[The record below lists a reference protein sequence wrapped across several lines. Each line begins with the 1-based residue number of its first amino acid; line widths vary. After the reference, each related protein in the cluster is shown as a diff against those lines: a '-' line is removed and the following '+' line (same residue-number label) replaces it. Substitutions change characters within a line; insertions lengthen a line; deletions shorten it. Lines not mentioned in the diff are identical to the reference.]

1 MDGTGKNIMNIGSF
15 LSFSFFYRM
24 KVKKKLCFVFF
35 PKALFSVKKRLSLF
49 SLKVLSFSF
58 LVSTIKAYELLTQ
71 SLKVLCFFCLFLS
84 PLAHAVK
91 ISFPDE
97 ELATESVLPLVDSPE
112 KVLNRN
118 INLKWRVEVNVSLGV
133 GLDEPFYFSLYPM
146 GHLSFHLTEV
156 HSISLLGIYYPPFLS
171 STGSKLKEGAGLKK
185 TFDAAKAP
193 YPQMSAFLNY
203 QYSPFYGK
211 VSLSKALNLNL
222 SIYGFTGLGLV
233 VSNQN
238 DRFPAVNF
246 GIGQKLYV
254 TKWLELRADI
264 GFYAYYG
271 PAVAKLDLGDSVQSL
286 SYGNLQPDQK
296 KVNLNILSSIGVSFL
311 L

>member
-1 MDGTGKNIMNIGSF
+1 MHTGSF
-15 LSFSFFYRM
+15 LSSSFFYRM
-24 KVKKKLCFVFF
+24 KAQKKFCFVFF
-35 PKALFSVKKRLSLF
+35 ARALFSVKKRLSLL
-49 SLKVLSFSF
+49 SLKVLSLSF
-58 LVSTIKAYELLTQ
+58 LIPAIKAYELLTQ
-71 SLKVLCFFCLFLS
+71 SLKALCFFWLLLS

-97 ELATESVLPLVDSPE
+97 ELATESVLPLVDSSE
-112 KVLNRN
+112 MVLNRN
-118 INLKWRVEVNVSLGV
+118 VNLKWRFEVNASLGV

-146 GHLSFHLTEV
+146 GSLSFHLAEA
-156 HSISLLGIYYPPFLS
+156 HSISLLGIYYPPLLS
-171 STGSKLKEGAGLKK
+171 PTGNRLKEGAGLSNNK

-254 TKWLELRADI
+254 TKWLGLRADL
-264 GFYAYYG
+264 GFYGYYG
-271 PAVAKLDLGDSVQSL
+271 PAAAKLNLGDSVQNVKYESL
-286 SYGNLQPDQK
+286 QSDQK